1 MATAANTQPITVGVD
16 GSAVSQV
23 AVDWAARAALLRGAP
38 LKVVH
43 VLNPPVVTA
52 FPEVPMPAGYLQWQ
66 EDEGRRVLAA
76 AVKHVQ
82 RLGGR
87 DFKQLAVS
95 EPDAVDHRL

>member
-43 VLNPPVVTA
+43 VLN
-52 FPEVPMPAGYLQWQ
+52 L
-66 EDEGRRVLAA
+66 DHAA
-76 AVKHVQ
+76 
-82 RLGGR
+82 
-87 DFKQLAVS
+87 
-95 EPDAVDHRL
+95 